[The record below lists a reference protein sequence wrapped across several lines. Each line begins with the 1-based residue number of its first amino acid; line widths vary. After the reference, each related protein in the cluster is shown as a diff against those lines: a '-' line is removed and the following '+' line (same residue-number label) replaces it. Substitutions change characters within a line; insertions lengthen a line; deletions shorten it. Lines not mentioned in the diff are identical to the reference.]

1 MRGVSGTDGADARLD
16 EPSAGAR
23 LDEPSAGARL
33 DEPSAGV
40 QRIDLRETVR
50 KQMLTSIGGWTGSIV
65 AAVPTVVFVIVNA
78 TVRLR
83 PAIVAAVGT
92 AVALAL
98 YRMARRQ
105 PVQQAIGGLF
115 GVVIAAAIAGGT
127 GQARGYFL
135 LGIYSSF
142 AYAAVFAASIIMR
155 RPIIGVL
162 WEFLDPSPGTPGAG
176 TGAADADAGTDEVGA
191 RPWHR
196 NRVLLRGY
204 VGATLIG
211 TALFASRGAVQ
222 LALYKQNATGWL
234 AFTKV
239 AMGFPLYAACVVA
252 GFWVVTRARRRQ
264 AVEH

>member
-1 MRGVSGTDGADARLD
+1 MHGVSGAEGADARLD
-16 EPSAGAR
+16 EAPAA
-23 LDEPSAGARL
+23 EPTGDPDTA
-33 DEPSAGV
+33 E
-40 QRIDLRETVR
+40 QRIDIRETVR
-50 KQMLTSIGGWTGSIV
+50 KQMLTSIGGWSGSVI
-65 AAVPTVVFVIVNA
+65 AAIPTVVFVIVNA

-83 PAIVAAVGT
+83 PAIFAAIGT
-92 AVALAL
+92 ALALAL

-115 GVVIAAAIAGGT
+115 GVVVAAAIAGGT

-142 AYAAVFAASIIMR
+142 AYAAVFAGSILVR
-155 RPIIGVL
+155 RPVIGLL
-162 WEFLDPSPGTPGAG
+162 WEFLDPSPGTAGAEPDSPGPSQVS
-176 TGAADADAGTDEVGA
+176 AAERD
-191 RPWHR
+191 PWYR
-196 NRVLLRGY
+196 SPVLLRGY

-239 AMGFPLYAACVVA
+239 AMGFPLYALCVIA

-264 AVEH
+264 TVER

>member
-1 MRGVSGTDGADARLD
+1 VHGVSGAEGADAQVQEPTAEPRTQQPGAD
-16 EPSAGAR
+16 E
-23 LDEPSAGARL
+23 
-33 DEPSAGV
+33 
-40 QRIDLRETVR
+40 RIDIRETVR
-50 KQMLTSIGGWTGSIV
+50 QQMLSSIGGWTGSII

-83 PAIVAAVGT
+83 PAIFAAVGT
-92 AVALAL
+92 AVVLAL

-105 PVQQAIGGLF
+105 SVQQAIGGLF
-115 GVVIAAAIAGGT
+115 GVIVAAAIAGGT

-142 AYAAVFAASIIMR
+142 AYAGVFAASILVR
-155 RPIIGVL
+155 RPIVGVL
-162 WEFLDPSPGTPGAG
+162 WEFLDPSPGTPPAEEASE
-176 TGAADADAGTDEVGA
+176 GAAPVPDS

-196 NRVLLRGY
+196 SRVLLRGY

-239 AMGFPLYAACVVA
+239 AMGFPLYAVCVIA
-252 GFWVVTRARRRQ
+252 GFWVVTRARRQQ
-264 AVEH
+264 AIER